1 VLQDRACRQPASRP
15 VVGTAVNRGPT
26 SVRRSRRSARGTSR
40 ERGARPEEPPPVVG
54 PKQLRRSRTQPP
66 TRPQAGM
73 PNATRSQGLR
83 HHLNNPSLERGS
95 EQCLLS
101 WTGAWEG
108 RTDRMTVASL
118 DAVGSRRSRQS
129 LPAAILS
136 IYPRCIRRPMRK
148 AGRLSPS
155 VAQSVR
161 RPLRGGLSVER
172 VQLPCARHALEF
184 VLASLSEVELLVPAV
199 DQIVTAVGRTRRA
212 PPRKRASALLGLSQ
226 RLSDRPTE

>member
-26 SVRRSRRSARGTSR
+26 SVRRSRRSVRGTSR

-108 RTDRMTVASL
+108 RTDRMTVTSL
-118 DAVGSRRSRQS
+118 DAVGRRRSRQS

-136 IYPRCIRRPMRK
+136 IYLGCIRRPMRK
-148 AGRLSPS
+148 AGPYPR
-155 VAQSVR
+155 
-161 RPLRGGLSVER
+161 
-172 VQLPCARHALEF
+172 
-184 VLASLSEVELLVPAV
+184 ASLNPCGGRYEV
-199 DQIVTAVGRTRRA
+199 
-212 PPRKRASALLGLSQ
+212 ASALSAYSIHVPGTPLSSCSP
-226 RLSDRPTE
+226 RSLRSRYSCPR